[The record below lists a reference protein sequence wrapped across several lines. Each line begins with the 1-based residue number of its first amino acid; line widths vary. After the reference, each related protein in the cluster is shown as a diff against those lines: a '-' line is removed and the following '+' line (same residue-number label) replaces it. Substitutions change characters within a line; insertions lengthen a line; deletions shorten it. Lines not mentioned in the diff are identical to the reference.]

1 MLQQILGSKILGRG
15 RFLSLRE
22 IAFRDDRGRERLW
35 ESVDRSGNGSA
46 AFVLARI
53 VPDDQFLFVRQ
64 FRPPVGRLMLEFP
77 AGLIDPGETPEQTAV
92 RELYEETG
100 FSGRV
105 LAVSRPGFSSP
116 GLTGEAITMVTMEI
130 DGDACRGR
138 KIDPHPEDSE
148 SIAAASPASSQNRRP
163 PASGS
168 IPRSTLFSPD
178 WRSPRRPPEVGN
190 ENISRIGRRILEI
203 RRLRRYIIAVI
214 HTATG

>member
-138 KIDPHPEDSE
+138 KIAPHPEDSE
-148 SIAAASPASSQNRRP
+148 SI
-163 PASGS
+163 
-168 IPRSTLFSPD
+168 
-178 WRSPRRPPEVGN
+178 EVFMVD
-190 ENISRIGRRILEI
+190 R
-203 RRLRRYIIAVI
+203 RRLSGFVAEQEAAGVGIDTKIYAFL
-214 HTATG
+214 AGLALAAPSA

>member
-138 KIDPHPEDSE
+138 KIAPHPEDSE
-148 SIAAASPASSQNRRP
+148 SI
-163 PASGS
+163 
-168 IPRSTLFSPD
+168 
-178 WRSPRRPPEVGN
+178 EVF
-190 ENISRIGRRILEI
+190 RVDR
-203 RRLRRYIIAVI
+203 RRLSGFVAEQEAAGVGINTKIYAFL
-214 HTATG
+214 AGLALAAPSA